1 MFNRRQRPEL
11 DVNKHPEGLFQSTD
25 TFLCFLVAV
34 VLRCH
39 PERHGLLLWLRLG
52 PGGQWR
58 RAAVARRPP
67 WRRWGRGSYAGVT
80 WPWDFGGGLVF
91 LFIRRVAAVR
101 HQTCSQS
108 FHYRLWKKEERE
120 KKKKKEEEKRQGA
133 HLEKRGG
140 GRNHRPAA
148 RVTENVLGGNE
159 TLMDFNFISATI
171 GWWLG
176 PFKRAAGR
184 RHRSSGAPT
193 PNQYP
198 ASRQRHMEEKK
209 TQKKRKTQKQERF
222 LLAKEKKGKETQQVI
237 RTRRYGGD
245 WQTGKSHSSIA
256 LSAELRSHLQNPVRI
271 L

>member
-1 MFNRRQRPEL
+1 MPGLPGPETLEVGWSSSSSEESPLYATRPVRSLFTTGSGKKKNGRR
-11 DVNKHPEGLFQSTD
+11 
-25 TFLCFLVAV
+25 
-34 VLRCH
+34 
-39 PERHGLLLWLRLG
+39 
-52 PGGQWR
+52 
-58 RAAVARRPP
+58 
-67 WRRWGRGSYAGVT
+67 
-80 WPWDFGGGLVF
+80 
-91 LFIRRVAAVR
+91 
-101 HQTCSQS
+101 
-108 FHYRLWKKEERE
+108 
-120 KKKKKEEEKRQGA
+120 KKKKKKKKGRE
-133 HLEKRGG
+133 HIWKRGEG
-140 GRNHRPAA
+140 GGNHRPAA

-245 WQTGKSHSSIA
+245 
-256 LSAELRSHLQNPVRI
+256 
-271 L
+271 